1 MNEMDSLSN
10 QVLETKLEFLSIHN
24 KCNKFMQLNNN

>member
-1 MNEMDSLSN
+1 MDSLSD
-10 QVLETKLEFLSIHN
+10 QVSETKLEFLSIHIHN